1 MLTSNYF
8 TTKNL
13 KQLLSIKFFIFVVVV
28 TFFIFYFLDIII
40 FEISRSFPKFVF
52 DFFKYIIDPLSD
64 VFDPLHVI
72 IVCLI
77 IMLFNNN
84 LKKLLKN
91 PAKLNLM
98 EKKVVSK

>member
-13 KQLLSIKFFIFVVVV
+13 TQLLSLKFFIFVVVV

-52 DFFKYIIDPLSD
+52 DFFKHIIDPLSD
-64 VFDPLHVI
+64 ALDPLHVI

-91 PAKLNLM
+91 
-98 EKKVVSK
+98 